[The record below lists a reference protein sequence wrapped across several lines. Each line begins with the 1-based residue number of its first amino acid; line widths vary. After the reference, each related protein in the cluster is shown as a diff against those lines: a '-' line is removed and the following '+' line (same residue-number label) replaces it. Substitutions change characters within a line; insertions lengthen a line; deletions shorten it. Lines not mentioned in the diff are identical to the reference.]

1 MGDTYIPPKQEPT
14 HLRFDY
20 KNEMVFDLGDLELQG
35 ESIWKIDRSW
45 SGRYIYYSGVLE
57 MDSGQL
63 IPVTVEVDQ
72 NQYFCY
78 NSITKA
84 FVCQGY
90 NIKEIA
96 DRFNLRFPE
105 SKLAIHNG
113 DETAVKVLK
122 EQMEKLYED
131 RNRQ

>member
-1 MGDTYIPPKQEPT
+1 MEQLLDILVWCFISYLLARMLTAWLLNYLTRE
-14 HLRFDY
+14 LRKEVDDIVH
-20 KNEMVFDLGDLELQG
+20 KL
-35 ESIWKIDRSW
+35 
-45 SGRYIYYSGVLE
+45 
-57 MDSGQL
+57 DSGKL

-78 NSITKA
+78 NAITND

-90 NIKEIA
+90 TLKEIA
-96 DRFNLRFPE
+96 ERFNLRFPE

-113 DETAVKVLK
+113 DEIAVKVLK
-122 EQMEKLYED
+122 EQMEKMYED

>member
-1 MGDTYIPPKQEPT
+1 MEQLLDILVWFFISYLLARMLTGLLLSYLTRE
-14 HLRFDY
+14 LRREVEDI
-20 KNEMVFDLGDLELQG
+20 V
-35 ESIWKIDRSW
+35 DR
-45 SGRYIYYSGVLE
+45 L
-57 MDSGQL
+57 DSGKL

-131 RNRQ
+131 RNRK

>member
-1 MGDTYIPPKQEPT
+1 MEQLLDILVWAFLVYVMSRILASLMFGYLTRELRREVGDI
-14 HLRFDY
+14 
-20 KNEMVFDLGDLELQG
+20 V
-35 ESIWKIDRSW
+35 DR
-45 SGRYIYYSGVLE
+45 L
-57 MDSGQL
+57 DSGQL